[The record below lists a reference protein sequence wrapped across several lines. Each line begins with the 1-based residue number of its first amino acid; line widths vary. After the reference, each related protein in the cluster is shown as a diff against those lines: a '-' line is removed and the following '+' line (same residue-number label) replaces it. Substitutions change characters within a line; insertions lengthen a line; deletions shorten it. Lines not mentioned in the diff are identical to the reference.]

1 MFTRTVK
8 LRAAT
13 ALTALAFVAGS
24 AAAPVLAVPR
34 GDAKPDKKKK
44 EKREIDDVF
53 KRWLK
58 EDVVYIISPEE
69 RDAFEK
75 LATDEE
81 REQFIEQ
88 FWLRRDPDPDTP
100 DNPVREEHYRRIAYA
115 NEHFASGKAG
125 WKTDRG
131 RMYIAWG
138 KPDEIESYPTGQ
150 QYDRP
155 LWQGGGSTTTYAY
168 EVWWYR
174 HLDGVGDDIE
184 IEFVDPSGSG
194 EYRIAYSPYEKDALL
209 YVGNAGST
217 EWEQLGL
224 ANRTDRPAYGGTGG
238 RYYNPPANKTQFAIL
253 DTIARLNAGPGDNTK
268 FDTTGLAVDDPKIEE
283 NALPFAV
290 RADFY
295 RVSENDVA
303 TALTLQIDHKDLAF
317 AESGGVYSATVNV
330 FAKLKQLSG
339 KTAGTFQEVI
349 TTPRYGEDN
358 IAVGQQ
364 QKSAFQK
371 NILLPPGR
379 YKVQFVA
386 RDTTSGRTGI
396 LTQSFVVPRFAEDK
410 LATSSVVL
418 ASRIE
423 ETGNRVLQPQFII
436 GKYKVIPNVSNIYR
450 AGQPIEIFMQVYD
463 AAMDQYSLKP
473 AVDVDYV
480 LLKDGKEVKR
490 VSRTDDDKIYDLN
503 GSQMTVGKIIPTD
516 DLAPGTYTLQVRVT
530 DRVVQ
535 KTLTPET
542 EVTITQ

>member
-1 MFTRTVK
+1 MFTPT
-8 LRAAT
+8 LGIRAAT
-13 ALTALAFVAGS
+13 AFAALALVAGAATAP
-24 AAAPVLAVPR
+24 AAAAVR
-34 GDAKPDKKKK
+34 ADDKPEKKKQ
-44 EKREIDDVF
+44 KRELDDVY

-69 RDAFEK
+69 REAFER

-81 REQFIEQ
+81 REQFMEQ

-115 NEHFASGKAG
+115 NEHFTSGKPG
-125 WKTDRG
+125 WRTDRG

-138 KPDEIESYPTGQ
+138 KPDETESYPTGQ
-150 QYDRP
+150 VYDRP
-155 LWQGGGSTTTYAY
+155 QWQGGGSTTTYAY

-194 EYRIAYSPYEKDALL
+194 EYRMADSPYEKDALL
-209 YVGNAGST
+209 YVGNAGAT

-224 ANRTDRPAYGGTGG
+224 ANRTDRPAYGGSGG

-253 DTIARLNAGPGDNTK
+253 ETQAKLFKGPGDNVK
-268 FDTTGLAVDDPKIEE
+268 LDNGGVSFDDPRVEE

-290 RADFY
+290 RTDFY
-295 RVSENDVA
+295 RVSESDVA

-317 AESGGVYSATVNV
+317 ENSGGIYMATVNV
-330 FAKLKQLSG
+330 SARLKQLSG
-339 KTAGTFQEVI
+339 KTAGSFQEVI

-358 IAVGQQ
+358 FALGQQ

-379 YKVQFVA
+379 YKIDVVA
-386 RDTTSGRTGI
+386 RDTTSGKTGI
-396 LTQSFVVPRFAEDK
+396 ITKSFVVPRFEENK

-418 ASRIE
+418 ASKIE
-423 ETGNRVLQPQFII
+423 EAGNRVTQPQFII
-436 GKYKVIPNVSNIYR
+436 GKFKVIPNVSNVYR
-450 AGQPIEIFMQVYD
+450 VGQPIQVFMQVYD
-463 AAMDQYSLKP
+463 AGMDATTLKP
-473 AVDVDYV
+473 TVDVEYV
-480 LLKDGKEVKR
+480 LLKDGKEIKR
-490 VSRTDDDKIYDLN
+490 IARTDSDKLYDLA
-503 GSQMTVGKIIPTD
+503 GSQIALGEIIPSD
-516 DLAPGTYTLQVRVT
+516 ALAPGSYTLQVRVT
-530 DRVVQ
+530 DRVAG

-542 EVTITQ
+542 EVTITP

>member
-1 MFTRTVK
+1 MLTRTLK

-13 ALTALAFVAGS
+13 ALTAVALATGF
-24 AAAPVLAVPR
+24 AAPAVAAT
-34 GDAKPDKKKK
+34 DEKPEKRKQ
-44 EKREIDDVF
+44 KREIDDVF

-58 EDVVYIISPEE
+58 NDVVYIISPEE
-69 RDAFEK
+69 RETFEK

-115 NEHFASGKAG
+115 NEHFASGKPG

-131 RMYIAWG
+131 RMYVAWG
-138 KPDEIESYPTGQ
+138 KPDGIESFPTGGT
-150 QYDRP
+150 YDRP
-155 LWQGGGSTTTYAY
+155 QWQGGGSTTTYAY

-194 EYRIAYSPYEKDALL
+194 EYRIAYSPYEKDALT

-253 DTIARLNAGPGDNTK
+253 ERIAALNKGPGGNVNFDNL
-268 FDTTGLAVDDPKIEE
+268 GLSVDDPRIEE

-295 RVSENDVA
+295 RVSEKDVA

-317 AESGGVYSATVNV
+317 QNSGGIYSATVNV
-330 FAKLKQLSG
+330 QAKLRQISG

-358 IAVGQQ
+358 FVVGQQ

-379 YKVQFVA
+379 YRVDVVA
-386 RDTTSGRTGI
+386 RDTTSGRTGLI
-396 LTQSFVVPRFAEDK
+396 TQSFVVPRFEESK

-418 ASRIE
+418 ATKIE
-423 ETGNRVLQPQFII
+423 EAGNRVLQPQFII
-436 GKYKVIPNVSNIYR
+436 GKFKVLPNVSNSYKV
-450 AGQPIEIFMQVYD
+450 GQPLLVFIQVYD
-463 AAMDQYSLKP
+463 AQMDQTSLKP
-473 AVDVDYV
+473 TVDVEYV
-480 LLKDGKEVKR
+480 LVKDGKEVKK
-490 VSRTDDDKIYDLN
+490 VVRTEADKLYDLN
-503 GSQMTVGKIIPTD
+503 GAQLALGQSIPTD
-516 DLAPGTYTLQVRVT
+516 DLAPGSYTLKVKVT
-530 DRVVQ
+530 DRVAQ
-535 KTLTPET
+535 KTLQPEA
-542 EVTITQ
+542 EVLIAP